1 VKTRT
6 RSAIFAAFSP
16 LPVFEVIASFAEA
29 FALSH
34 DVSTATEIGDRNR
47 RRALNR
53 SGKNVGKERGQGSG
67 TIRLGI

>member
-1 VKTRT
+1 MKTRR

-16 LPVFEVIASFAEA
+16 SPVFEAIASFAEA
-29 FALSH
+29 LALSH
-34 DVSTATEIGDRNR
+34 DVFTATEIGDPSR

-53 SGKNVGKERGQGSG
+53 SGNVDTERGHGSE